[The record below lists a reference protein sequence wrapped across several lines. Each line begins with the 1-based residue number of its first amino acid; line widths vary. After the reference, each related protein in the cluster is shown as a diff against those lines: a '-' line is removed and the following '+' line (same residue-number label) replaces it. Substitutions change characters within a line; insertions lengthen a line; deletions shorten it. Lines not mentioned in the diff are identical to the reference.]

1 MSVYTMY
8 FLRSRPNQEVFYTIR
23 MKELGVRKCVRIV
36 PCLCSKYHFSEGE
49 LLSGTSY
56 STTSIFYTSL
66 PHLVTTVLCPTVP
79 VILSLLLIFF
89 RWFSKRNTWAFLSAK
104 VKGLA
109 TRFLSFKNEPS
120 FNFLT
125 NVLRKK

>member
-1 MSVYTMY
+1 MRVYTMMY

-23 MKELGVRKCVRIV
+23 MKELGVQKCVRIV

-66 PHLVTTVLCPTVP
+66 PHPVYTTTVP
-79 VILSLLLIFF
+79 VILFLLLIFF

-104 VKGLA
+104 VKGPA